1 MKKTLKGFC
10 ISFTLSS
17 FAIWVANEVF
27 SSVVSAPQNDIEIPQ
42 KNIALFFQK
51 NDFAPQPLK
60 TGRVAVTRLSTLS
73 TPKEEEGLSDK
84 EIAELTS
91 DVLYPIQI
99 ASVEDVADI
108 PLEHISTST
117 DDEVAYSDDTKN
129 LQPQKIASKSH
140 MPPISDIKPKAKPPV
155 AEEPII
161 KVADATEA
169 IKAPAPIVTKDDK
182 DTDIIPIE
190 NSRSEITRDKVE
202 VVDSAPESQIA
213 AASKQISVDTMSIE
227 VNDAVEE
234 PKQRE
239 WQEMSETD
247 ENPWVV
253 AKSNSFAKNSKAA
266 EDYSD
271 VGKEQEVEKLLS
283 PSKMEEEGKEVQTAE
298 KMVKNILIP
307 IPEDILNDENLT
319 PQLVSPKKT
328 PVERVGYKRDTEDEE
343 AETDE
348 ELSGAGKKKG
358 FFKKLSSLF
367 GGGDDEDETDEED
380 EETTSSK
387 KKKSNKKL
395 IGSLRGEKGGTKI
408 LPAEMRLSFQPGRA
422 EISGQTLRW
431 VQAFANKAAEDPN
444 IILEIRI
451 DKNSSYALQQRRLD
465 LLHKVLD
472 RHGVDD
478 EKINTV
484 FTSREPNSFIIRT
497 LRINDSERS
506 KMIKNNPQPKTNYQT
521 W

>member
-253 AKSNSFAKNSKAA
+253 AKSNSFAK
-266 EDYSD
+266 
-271 VGKEQEVEKLLS
+271 
-283 PSKMEEEGKEVQTAE
+283 
-298 KMVKNILIP
+298 IP
-307 IPEDILNDENLT
+307 
-319 PQLVSPKKT
+319 
-328 PVERVGYKRDTEDEE
+328 
-343 AETDE
+343 
-348 ELSGAGKKKG
+348 
-358 FFKKLSSLF
+358 
-367 GGGDDEDETDEED
+367 
-380 EETTSSK
+380 
-387 KKKSNKKL
+387 
-395 IGSLRGEKGGTKI
+395 
-408 LPAEMRLSFQPGRA
+408 M
-422 EISGQTLRW
+422 
-431 VQAFANKAAEDPN
+431 
-444 IILEIRI
+444 
-451 DKNSSYALQQRRLD
+451 
-465 LLHKVLD
+465 
-472 RHGVDD
+472 
-478 EKINTV
+478 
-484 FTSREPNSFIIRT
+484 
-497 LRINDSERS
+497 SERS
-506 KMIKNNPQPKTNYQT
+506 KKWKNCFLRQKWKKKEKKFRPLKR

>member
-27 SSVVSAPQNDIEIPQ
+27 SSVVPVPQNKVEIPQ

-51 NDFAPQPLK
+51 NDFAAQPLK
-60 TGRVAVTRLSTLS
+60 TERVAITRLSTLA
-73 TPKEEEGLSDK
+73 PKNEEEGLSDK

-108 PLEHISTST
+108 PIEHMATSAENVPIYNGNAE
-117 DDEVAYSDDTKN
+117 EVK
-129 LQPQKIASKSH
+129 PQKLASKSRV
-140 MPPISDIKPKAKPPV
+140 PPVSDIKPKVSPTS
-155 AEEPII
+155 EETQVI
-161 KVADATEA
+161 KIADASKEIATA
-169 IKAPAPIVTKDDK
+169 KSIAAKDDA
-182 DTDIIPIE
+182 DTDIIPLE
-190 NSRSEITRDKVE
+190 NSRTGMSNNKVE
-202 VVDSAPESQIA
+202 VVDKAPETQIA
-213 AASKQISVDTMSIE
+213 AASRQISVDTMSIE
-227 VNDAVEE
+227 VNDQIDE
-234 PKQRE
+234 PEQRE
-239 WQEMSETD
+239 WQEMSETQD
-247 ENPWVV
+247 NPWIV
-253 AKSNSFAKNSKAA
+253 AKSNKFAKNNKAV
-266 EDYSD
+266 EEYSD
-271 VGKEQEVEKLLS
+271 LGKESEVEKLLA
-283 PSKMEEEGKEVQTAE
+283 PSKMEEEGKEIQTAE

-328 PVERVGYKRDTEDEE
+328 PVERVGYENDVEDESLDGE
-343 AETDE
+343 VSE
-348 ELSGAGKKKG
+348 SGKKKG
-358 FFKKLSSLF
+358 FFESLTSLF
-367 GGGDDEDETDEED
+367 SGGNNDDDDGVEEEDET
-380 EETTSSK
+380 SRSK
-387 KKKSNKKL
+387 KKKSRKKL
-395 IGSLRGEKGGTKI
+395 IGSLRGENGGTKI

-465 LLHKVLD
+465 LLHTVLD
-472 RHGVDD
+472 GNGIDAS
-478 EKINTV
+478 KINTV

-497 LRINDSERS
+497 LKIGEDERS
-506 KMIKNNPQPKTNYQT
+506 KMIKNSPKPKTNYQT